1 MALSLDNANYQFI
14 KMTAGAIVTLGI
26 YTVLYKETKIYRFL
40 EHMFLG
46 LAAGLSLT
54 LLWTQTLHDLW
65 WGRMVGKTADKPG
78 EWSQNGAWAWVL
90 LLPLAGMAYTIFS
103 RKHNWMSRVPIG
115 ILIGITAGQ
124 AIQNWFNQ
132 YGPQVENSIKPV
144 IPTDWSRMTVP
155 SKSGLTPEAI
165 ATIDNNLYLSQ
176 AINNLIF
183 LATLLCVLS
192 YFIFCTDF
200 KTKFMTRMSSTGRL
214 VLMVGFGAIF
224 GTTIMTRF
232 GLLIDR
238 MYFVWIEWLMES
250 LPRMVRG
257 G

>member
-14 KMTAGAIVTLGI
+14 KITAGALVTLGI

-40 EHMFLG
+40 EHVFLG

-54 LLWTQTLHDLW
+54 LLWTQTLYDMW
-65 WGRMVGKTADKPG
+65 WGPLVGKTADKAG
-78 EWSQNGAWAWVL
+78 EWGQNGRWAWVL
-90 LLPLAGMAYTIFS
+90 LLPLAGMAYTIFNK
-103 RKHNWMSRVPIG
+103 KHNWMSRVPIG

-124 AIQNWFNQ
+124 TIQNWFNQ

-144 IPTDWSRMTVP
+144 IPTDLSRFTVP
-155 SKSGLTPEAI
+155 TKVGLAPDAI
-165 ATIDNNLYLSQ
+165 ATIDNNVYVSQ
-176 AINNLIF
+176 AINNVIF
-183 LATLLCVLS
+183 LVTLLCVLS

-200 KTKFMTRMSSTGRL
+200 KNKILIKMSTSGRL
-214 VLMVGFGAIF
+214 ILMVSLGAIF

-232 GLLIDR
+232 ALFIDR
-238 MYFVWIEWLMES
+238 MYFVWIEWLFGS
-250 LPRMVRG
+250 LTRMMHG